1 MFEDIKNWL
10 HIKTEQISV
19 YVRNLYYPSLPYW
32 VFLDILN
39 HFSQGSK
46 LSNLGILGWNSKKKT
61 SYFKSAPLNF
71 AKCKVSCKT
80 KKFKFETNTASF
92 VYFWL
97 QFQKTIFIFE
107 INTRAFLKQQSF
119 LQNEKSLNMAPKT
132 PYLNT
137 FRPEFDKFITIF
149 EISTFEFLKK
159 QSFMLKK
166 NKFGTKI
173 VLFGYL

>member
-1 MFEDIKNWL
+1 MKFE
-10 HIKTEQISV
+10 
-19 YVRNLYYPSLPYW
+19 
-32 VFLDILN
+32 
-39 HFSQGSK
+39 
-46 LSNLGILGWNSKKKT
+46 KKKT
-61 SYFKSAPLNF
+61 LSYFKSAPLNF
-71 AKCKVSCKT
+71 AKCKVSCKI
-80 KKFKFETNTASF
+80 KKFKFETSTASF

-107 INTRAFLKQQSF
+107 INTGAFLKQQSF
-119 LQNEKSLNMAPKT
+119 LQNEKSLNMEPKA

-166 NKFGTKI
+166 INLGRKLSYLGIFRLEFGKNYCHIWNQHPQVYQKWTFNHYSEFWLR
-173 VLFGYL
+173 VRLF